1 MAAFGLQMTG
11 KGHGPQACGA
21 YSVVGWAKRQTN
33 KKIRRMVRAAL
44 RRGDDLFPTRKR
56 FVGYSW

>member
-1 MAAFGLQMTG
+1 MTG

-44 RRGDDLFPTRKR
+44 KRGDELFPTRKR
-56 FVGYSW
+56 FAGYSW